1 MNADAP
7 ADEPPLR
14 SLSVAAVE
22 KARIPDERNQQRST
36 VLELNGEL
44 VLRYLDV
51 HRAGGLK
58 VTR

>member
-1 MNADAP
+1 MDAE
-7 ADEPPLR
+7 AASDEPPLR

-22 KARIPDERNQQRST
+22 KARIPDERNQQRSA

-44 VLRYLDV
+44 ILRHFDV
-51 HRAGGLK
+51 RRAGGLK